1 MTSNCATTCSLY
13 LIPSSHLQNISHDIL
28 TFLTT
33 LINSSLTSG
42 CIPAPFKTATTKPLL
57 KNPPL
62 TKVTSTTTDIFLF
75 FHSSIKPWNT
85 TSATNCP
92 IFHKTTS
99 LTLISQ
105 ASGLLTPLTRQSSQ
119 WLSHSTLQTKPRPT
133 HQSSFSSTYS
143 LRLTVT
149 HQFLLT
155 TLTELGIAD
164 SALNWFRSY
173 LTNCTFHVTWNGSL
187 SKPGFLETG
196 VLQGLILWP
205 LLFLLYSRSLDSAI
219 TLHGFFYYCYA
230 LFLSFPAILQYPHY
244 HVHHGMS
251 GRHLLLVNCA
261 S

>member
-42 CIPAPFKTATTKPLL
+42 CIPAPFKTATIKPLL

-143 LRLTVT
+143 LRLTQSPT
-149 HQFLLT
+149 NSSSPLWLNLASLTLLLT
-155 TLTELGIAD
+155 GSDHTWQIAPFM
-164 SALNWFRSY
+164 S
-173 LTNCTFHVTWNGSL
+173 
-187 SKPGFLETG
+187 
-196 VLQGLILWP
+196 
-205 LLFLLYSRSLDSAI
+205 
-219 TLHGFFYYCYA
+219 
-230 LFLSFPAILQYPHY
+230 
-244 HVHHGMS
+244 HGMA
-251 GRHLLLVNCA
+251 HCPNLAFWKLVSFKA
-261 S
+261 